1 MISGVPA
8 GLIQT
13 TRNLK
18 KSLFASV
25 IHYSWDL
32 FVFFRLILK
41 ISLHFMSVL
50 QSRVWKDETAAWEP
64 ENQGGKKQ
72 VEVKN

>member
-1 MISGVPA
+1 MINGVPV

-18 KSLFASV
+18 KFLFASV

-32 FVFFRLILK
+32 FVLFRLILK
-41 ISLHFMSVL
+41 INLHFVNVL
-50 QSRVWKDETAAWEP
+50 QSRMWMDETAAWEP
-64 ENQGGKKQ
+64 ENQGKKTG
-72 VEVKN
+72 